1 MIRIIRNISKR
12 NLSSILIL
20 DLIISLFS
28 TFIAY
33 SIRLESYYLPFIYNP
48 GYEPKS
54 LYIYLFCSLL
64 FIPIFIFGKVYD
76 SILKYTDLVSLSRII
91 ICSVIYG
98 AILFV
103 TLTVV
108 KIGVPRSIALIQPII
123 FCFLICIIRINIA
136 YQSINTNNKKT
147 KNVIIYGAGIAGY
160 QLLNSINQENEF
172 KVKAFLDDDKDKI
185 GKSISG
191 IKILS
196 YKETDNFILNNKIDC
211 IIIAIPSLTIGQKR
225 NIISKCEPF
234 NIDIRILPSLTDLI
248 DEKITINDIKNLNIN
263 DLIEREIVIDQ
274 NGNELKNK
282 VVLITGAGGSIGGE
296 LCKQIIVQKPK
307 KIILVDNSEYN
318 LYKIKENLIKTSYSN
333 SLNVDLFF
341 SLSSINNKPLLKNL
355 FFIHKPDYVFHAAAY
370 KHVDMVEENI
380 IEALLNNFFGTHNV
394 VELTEEFNIK
404 KFTLI
409 SSDKAV
415 RPTSIMGAT
424 KRLSE
429 MIVQAYSD
437 RDNSSVVYSIVRF
450 GNVLGSSGSVVNKF
464 NKQIEDG
471 NFVTVTDKRV
481 TRYFMTVHESVNL
494 ILQASMMAKGGEIF
508 HLDMGEPIKIIDL
521 ARKMIELRGMK
532 VRDQKFPDGDIE
544 IKITGLKPGE
554 KLYEELLVDGS
565 AQPSKNKNIFFG
577 KDNSIKFNEL
587 QQLLTE
593 TQSLINFNDLKGIKE
608 MLSQKVLLK
617 SNKN

>member
-1 MIRIIRNISKR
+1 MIRFIRNISKR
-12 NLSSILIL
+12 SLSSILIL

-33 SIRLESYYLPFIYNP
+33 SIRLESYYVPFIYNP

-54 LYIYLFCSLL
+54 LYIYLFCSLI
-64 FIPIFIFGKVYD
+64 FIPIFFFGRVYD

-103 TLTVV
+103 LLSIV

-123 FCFLICIIRINIA
+123 FCFLICIIRINIV
-136 YQSINTNNKKT
+136 YQSINTNSKKN

-172 KVKAFLDDDKDKI
+172 QVKAFLDDDKDKI

-191 IKILS
+191 LKVLS
-196 YKETDNFILNNKIDC
+196 YKETENFILNNRIDC

-225 NIISKCEPF
+225 SIISKCESF
-234 NIDIRILPSLTDLI
+234 NIDIRILPSLADLI

-282 VVLITGAGGSIGGE
+282 VILITGAGGSIGGE
-296 LCKQIIVQKPK
+296 LCKQIIIQKPK
-307 KIILVDNSEYN
+307 KIILLDNSEFN
-318 LYKIKENLIKTSYSN
+318 LYKIKEQLIKILDSN

-341 SLSSINNKPLLKNL
+341 SLSSINNKLLLKNL
-355 FFIHKPDYVFHAAAY
+355 FVTHEPDYVFHAAAY

-380 IEALLNNFFGTHNV
+380 IEALLNNFFGTLNV
-394 VELTEEFNIK
+394 VELTEELKIK

-450 GNVLGSSGSVVNKF
+450 GNVLGSSGSVINKF

-471 NFVTVTDKRV
+471 NYVTVTDKQV
-481 TRYFMTVHESVNL
+481 TRFFMTVHESVNL
-494 ILQASMMAKGGEIF
+494 ILQASLMAKGGEIF
-508 HLDMGEPIKIIDL
+508 HLDMGKPIKIIDL

-532 VRDQKFPDGDIE
+532 VRDQSFPDGDIE

-577 KDNSIKFNEL
+577 KDTSIKFDEL

-593 TQSLINFNDLKGIKE
+593 TEKLINLNDLNGIKE

-617 SNKN
+617 NNKN

>member
-1 MIRIIRNISKR
+1 
-12 NLSSILIL
+12 
-20 DLIISLFS
+20 LIISLFS

-225 NIISKCEPF
+225 SIISKCEPF

>member
-225 NIISKCEPF
+225 SIISKCEPF

>member
-1 MIRIIRNISKR
+1 ML
-12 NLSSILIL
+12 LSI
-20 DLIISLFS
+20 
-28 TFIAY
+28 
-33 SIRLESYYLPFIYNP
+33 
-48 GYEPKS
+48 
-54 LYIYLFCSLL
+54 
-64 FIPIFIFGKVYD
+64 
-76 SILKYTDLVSLSRII
+76 
-91 ICSVIYG
+91 
-98 AILFV
+98 
-103 TLTVV
+103 V

-123 FCFLICIIRINIA
+123 FCFLICIIRINIV
-136 YQSINTNNKKT
+136 YQSINTNSKKN

-172 KVKAFLDDDKDKI
+172 QVKAFLDDDKDKI

-191 IKILS
+191 LKVLS
-196 YKETDNFILNNKIDC
+196 YKETENFILNNRIDC

-225 NIISKCEPF
+225 SIISKCESF
-234 NIDIRILPSLTDLI
+234 NIDIRILPSLADLI

-282 VVLITGAGGSIGGE
+282 VILITGAGGSIGGE
-296 LCKQIIVQKPK
+296 LCKQIIIQKPK
-307 KIILVDNSEYN
+307 KIILLDNSEFN
-318 LYKIKENLIKTSYSN
+318 LYKIKEQLITILDSN

-355 FFIHKPDYVFHAAAY
+355 FVTHEPDYVFHAAAY

-380 IEALLNNFFGTHNV
+380 IEALLNNFFGTLNV
-394 VELTEEFNIK
+394 VELTEELKIK

-450 GNVLGSSGSVVNKF
+450 GNVLGSSGSVINKF

-471 NFVTVTDKRV
+471 NYVTVTDKQV
-481 TRYFMTVHESVNL
+481 TRFFMTVHESVNL
-494 ILQASMMAKGGEIF
+494 ILQASLMAKGGEIF
-508 HLDMGEPIKIIDL
+508 HLDMGKPIKIIDL

-532 VRDQKFPDGDIE
+532 VRDQSFPDGDIE

-577 KDNSIKFNEL
+577 KDTSIKFDEL

-593 TQSLINFNDLKGIKE
+593 TEKLINLNDLNGIKE

-617 SNKN
+617 NNKN

>member
-1 MIRIIRNISKR
+1 MIRFIRNISKR
-12 NLSSILIL
+12 SLSSILIL

-33 SIRLESYYLPFIYNP
+33 SIRLENYYVPFIYNP

-54 LYIYLFCSLL
+54 LYIYLFCSLI
-64 FIPIFIFGKVYD
+64 FIPIFFFGRVYD

-98 AILFV
+98 VILFV
-103 TLTVV
+103 LLSIV

-123 FCFLICIIRINIA
+123 FCFLICIIRINIV
-136 YQSINTNNKKT
+136 YQSINTNSKKN

-172 KVKAFLDDDKDKI
+172 QVKAFLDDDKDKI

-191 IKILS
+191 LKVLS
-196 YKETDNFILNNKIDC
+196 YKETENFILNNRIDC

-225 NIISKCEPF
+225 SIISKCESF
-234 NIDIRILPSLTDLI
+234 NIDIRILPSLADLI

-282 VVLITGAGGSIGGE
+282 VILITGAGGSIGGE
-296 LCKQIIVQKPK
+296 LCKQIIIQKPK
-307 KIILVDNSEYN
+307 KIILLDNSEYN
-318 LYKIKENLIKTSYSN
+318 LYNIKEQLIKILDSN

-355 FFIHKPDYVFHAAAY
+355 FVTHEPDYVFHAAAY

-380 IEALLNNFFGTHNV
+380 IEALLNNFFGTLNV
-394 VELTEEFNIK
+394 VELTEELRIK

-450 GNVLGSSGSVVNKF
+450 GNVLGSSGSVINKF

-471 NFVTVTDKRV
+471 NYVTVTDKQV
-481 TRYFMTVHESVNL
+481 TRFFMTVHESVNL
-494 ILQASMMAKGGEIF
+494 ILQASLMAKGGEIF
-508 HLDMGEPIKIIDL
+508 HLDMGKPIKIIDL

-532 VRDQKFPDGDIE
+532 VRDQSFPDGDIE

-577 KDNSIKFNEL
+577 KDTSIKFDEL

-593 TQSLINFNDLKGIKE
+593 TEKLINLNDLNGIKE

-617 SNKN
+617 NNKN